1 MTKLNGFE
9 KYLIVTGVEKV
20 ALEMKADIR
29 DLEERGKN
37 PLMTI
42 GYVEM
47 VMKDLLS
54 KVDSFSIKEKKSRQ
68 MSEQRIKGTWK
79 GINTSP
85 SISKDPIIGMVYEG
99 KKNRGKG
106 QSKTIVGIL
115 IEYYNN
121 EGDAILR
128 DSNNFPHSVALDS
141 LKILLNK

>member
-9 KYLIVTGVEKV
+9 KYLIVTGVERV

-42 GYVEM
+42 GYVES
-47 VMKDLLS
+47 VMKELLS

-68 MSEQRIKGTWK
+68 MSEQSIKGTWK
-79 GINTSP
+79 GVVTAP

>member
-1 MTKLNGFE
+1 
-9 KYLIVTGVEKV
+9 
-20 ALEMKADIR
+20 
-29 DLEERGKN
+29 
-37 PLMTI
+37 
-42 GYVEM
+42 
-47 VMKDLLS
+47 
-54 KVDSFSIKEKKSRQ
+54 
-68 MSEQRIKGTWK
+68 MSEMNIKGTWK

-85 SISKDPIIGMVYEG
+85 SISKDPVIGMVYEG